1 MPAISY
7 AEIVV
12 LRNHAKIDQ
21 GFTYLI
27 PEILQEAIHVGSRV
41 MVPFG
46 AQQIEGVVIAL
57 KASYEGELAKVKQIT
72 FVFDR
77 DLSLTE
83 EMVQLAEH
91 MRKQYLC
98 TYAEA
103 FSLML
108 PTGVLVVPESH
119 YYPNDAFTG
128 DLHAVTGS
136 VKAIYEAVLMQR
148 DVTIETLKVSYSQAV
163 VKKAL
168 KQLCALYAIREEI
181 KYIEQIK
188 DRTVER
194 YTVTGEMT
202 TLFDTIPERYKM
214 RKRVCAYFIKV
225 PKGDLK
231 TLREQT
237 KAPKSVVE
245 WFQKKHMITIESFQ
259 EKRMPEFMNSTS
271 AKAEVALTNEQ
282 EAIVNEVLSCYHS
295 APEKPFLLR
304 GVTGSGKTEVYAA
317 LIAQCLKQG
326 KTAIL
331 TLPEIALTPQIVS
344 RFAKRFGKERIAL
357 MHSKLS
363 NGEKYDQWRAMR
375 KGELDI
381 IIGARSAIFAPIS
394 NLGIVIL
401 DESHEQSYRSERRP
415 KYDTYEIALQRQS
428 YWKAILL
435 AGSATPSVESTYE
448 GKCGLRHL
456 MTLSNRFNNAAV
468 PVPEIIDMREE
479 LEAGNRS
486 MLSRALFEAI
496 EKRLEQ
502 KEQVIIFLNRTGH
515 STFVTCR
522 SCGFTLDCPN
532 CDITL
537 TYHKHENKM
546 RCHYCQYESYIPK
559 TCPSCGSHYFKQFG
573 VGTEK
578 LEETLKEFFPEA
590 RIGRMDRTTTSR
602 KGQFEDIISKVEEES
617 IDILV
622 GTQMVAKG
630 LDFKKVTLVGIIS
643 ADLLMNMPHF
653 QAGERTYQLVNQVSG
668 RAGRGALRGDV
679 ILQTYQPDHYAIT
692 SDDYD
697 AFYEMEIAY
706 RQKLGYPP
714 FRQLVNLVFTSRT
727 EKTASDYAEKSY
739 QYLYRNLLK
748 KDLQKEMELYA
759 VHPALLK
766 KIDGEYRYQV
776 LIKCDAEHIAYLR
789 YLIDKLQ
796 TRFIT
801 ISDCKI
807 NIDLNARNIL

>member
-1 MPAISY
+1 MTTAGY

-27 PEILQEAIHVGSRV
+27 PHKLQEAIYVGSRV

-46 AQQIEGVVIAL
+46 AQQIEGVVIAI
-57 KASYEGELAKVKQIT
+57 KPTYEGDLAKLKEIT

-83 EMVQLAEH
+83 EMVELAEH
-91 MRKQYLC
+91 MRRQYLC
-98 TYAEA
+98 TYTEA

-108 PTGVLVVPESH
+108 PTGVLVTPETH
-119 YYPNDAFTG
+119 YYPVDSFHGQNEEIK
-128 DLHAVTGS
+128 GS
-136 VKAIYEAVLMQR
+136 VKEVYDAILKQS
-148 DVTIETLKVSYSQAV
+148 DVTLETIEVSYSEAV
-163 VKKAL
+163 IKKAF
-168 KQLCALYAIREEI
+168 KQLLAIFAIKEDV

-188 DRTVER
+188 DRTIEK
-194 YTVTGEMT
+194 YTVVGDMT
-202 TLFDTIPERYKM
+202 ALLETIPERYKM
-214 RKRVCAYFIKV
+214 RKRVCAYFV
-225 PKGDLK
+225 ENPKGELK
-231 TLREQT
+231 ALREAT
-237 KAPKSVVE
+237 KAPKSVVD
-245 WFQKKHMITIESFQ
+245 WFEKKEMIRIESIQ
-259 EKRMPEFMNSTS
+259 ENRMPEFMNSTS
-271 AKAEVALTNEQ
+271 AKAEV
-282 EAIVNEVLSCYHS
+282 VLSSEQKTIVEDILSYYHTT
-295 APEKPFLLR
+295 PEKPFLLR
-304 GVTGSGKTEVYAA
+304 GVTGSGKTEVYSA
-317 LIAQCLKQG
+317 LIAHCLNQG

-331 TLPEIALTPQIVS
+331 TLPEIALTPQMVS

-381 IIGARSAIFAPIS
+381 VIGARSAIFAPIS

-415 KYDTYEIALQRQS
+415 KYDTYEIALQRKTFWQ
-428 YWKAILL
+428 AILL

-448 GKCGLRHL
+448 GKIGLRHL

-468 PVPEIIDMREE
+468 PVPDIIDMREE
-479 LEAGNRS
+479 LESGNRS
-486 MLSRALFEAI
+486 MLSRALFDAI
-496 EKRLEQ
+496 EERIER

-537 TYHKHENKM
+537 TYHKHDNRM
-546 RCHYCQYESYIPK
+546 RCHYCQYESFIPK
-559 TCPSCGSHYFKQFG
+559 KCPSCGSHYFKQFG

-590 RIGRMDRTTTSR
+590 RIARMDRTTTRR
-602 KGQFEDIISKVEEES
+602 KGQFEAIISQVEEENV
-617 IDILV
+617 DILV

-630 LDFKKVTLVGIIS
+630 LDFAKVTLVGIIS

-668 RAGRGALRGDV
+668 RAGRGALKGDV

-697 AFYEMEIAY
+697 TFYDMEIKY
-706 RQKLGYPP
+706 REKLGYPP
-714 FRQLVNLVFTSRT
+714 FRQLVNLVFTSRD
-727 EKTASDYAEKSY
+727 EKVANNYAEMSY
-739 QYLYRNLLK
+739 QYLKRNLLK
-748 KDLQKEMELYA
+748 KDLQKEMEMYA
-759 VHPALLK
+759 VHAALLK

-776 LIKCDAEHIAYLR
+776 LIKCHAEHVDYLR
-789 YLIDKLQ
+789 YLIEKLQ

-801 ISDCKI
+801 IKDCKI